1 VETGKTLGVI
11 IEHGVQERP
20 HAVVDRRPTA
30 ADVLAGLLLVA
41 TVALHIAAMF
51 PVYFA
56 EQNQSLAAQ
65 TDQAAIYAVL
75 AAAWALVLV
84 VLLTGPARIA
94 IAAAMAVGL
103 SLTELGFRLSDL
115 GEVFRYGYSQ
125 AGDGLWLMTAA
136 WAVGGLSAV
145 ALVVAA
151 RRQSRLSRQH
161 PEWAASIS
169 QPEHPATGDPAL
181 GSRGAWTA
189 IVAILAVAVA
199 GAFLPSWDRYRAVS
213 SVTGRSVSRE
223 VGNAF
228 TNNPWQV
235 TLGDVLVSAALLLIP
250 LAAIRMKNRYVGAA
264 LAVGAL
270 LVLASQ
276 LVGAVV
282 QVDMPVSPDVIGL
295 PASEARQLGL
305 SLSLRLT
312 DWYVLEAIAAF
323 GLFAAAMVWATLR
336 VDHENSP
343 GTLPST
349 PPARSDAIPWW
360 S

>member
-1 VETGKTLGVI
+1 VI

-30 ADVLAGLLLVA
+30 GDVLAGLLLVA

-56 EQNQSLAAQ
+56 QQNQSLAGQ

-75 AAAWALVLV
+75 AAAWALVLA

-94 IAAAMAVGL
+94 IAAAMAVGVAA
-103 SLTELGFRLSDL
+103 TELGFRVADL
-115 GEVFRYGYSQ
+115 GQVFRYGSNQ
-125 AGDGLWLMTAA
+125 AGTGLWLMTAA
-136 WAVGGLSAV
+136 WAVGALSAV
-145 ALVVAA
+145 ALVIAA

-161 PEWAASIS
+161 SESTWDT
-169 QPEHPATGDPAL
+169 PEHLATGDPAI

-199 GAFLPSWDRYRAVS
+199 GAFLPSWDRYRAAS
-213 SVTGRSVSRE
+213 SVTGRTVSRE

-235 TLGDVLVSAALLLIP
+235 TLGDVLVSAALLSIP
-250 LAAIRMKNRYVGAA
+250 IIAIRMKNRYVGAA

-282 QVDMPVSPDVIGL
+282 QVDMPVTPDLIGL
-295 PASEARQLGL
+295 PTSEAQQLGL

-323 GLFAAAMVWATLR
+323 GLFAAAMIWATLR

-343 GTLPST
+343 GTLPSA

>member
-1 VETGKTLGVI
+1 
-11 IEHGVQERP
+11 
-20 HAVVDRRPTA
+20 
-30 ADVLAGLLLVA
+30 
-41 TVALHIAAMF
+41 MF

-56 EQNQSLAAQ
+56 QQNQSLAGQ
-65 TDQAAIYAVL
+65 TDQAALYAVL
-75 AAAWALVLV
+75 AASWALVLV
-84 VLLTGPARIA
+84 VGLSGPARIP
-94 IAAAMAVGL
+94 IAAAMAVGVAA
-103 SLTELGFRLSDL
+103 TELGFRMADL
-115 GEVFRYGYSQ
+115 GEVFRYGSNQ

-136 WAVGGLSAV
+136 WAVGAASAV

-151 RRQSRLSRQH
+151 RRQTRLSHQQQLDSIWPPAPSP
-161 PEWAASIS
+161 PEP
-169 QPEHPATGDPAL
+169 QATGNPAV

-189 IVAILAVAVA
+189 IVAILALGVA

-235 TLGDVLVSAALLLIP
+235 TVGDVLVSAALLLIP
-250 LAAIRMKNRYVGAA
+250 IAAIRMKNRYVGAGLA
-264 LAVGAL
+264 LGAL

-282 QVDMPVSPDVIGL
+282 QVDMPVAPDVLGL
-295 PASEARQLGL
+295 PANQAQQLGV
-305 SLSLRLT
+305 SLTLRLT
-312 DWYVLEAIAAF
+312 DWFVLEALAAF
-323 GLFAAAMVWATLR
+323 ALFAAVMVWATLR

-343 GTLPST
+343 GTLPSA
-349 PPARSDAIPWW
+349 PPARSDAIPWL

>member
-1 VETGKTLGVI
+1 
-11 IEHGVQERP
+11 
-20 HAVVDRRPTA
+20 
-30 ADVLAGLLLVA
+30 VLAGLLLVA
-41 TVALHIAAMF
+41 TVALHVAAMF
-51 PVYFA
+51 PVYFT
-56 EQNQSLAAQ
+56 EGGQSLAGQ
-65 TDQAAIYAVL
+65 TDQAAMYAVL

-103 SLTELGFRLSDL
+103 AVTELGFRMADL
-115 GEVFRYGYSQ
+115 GQVFRYGSNQ

-136 WAVGGLSAV
+136 SAVGAASAV

-151 RRQSRLSRQH
+151 RRQSRLNQQ
-161 PEWAASIS
+161 
-169 QPEHPATGDPAL
+169 QPEPSWAPSTSTPEHSATGDAAI

-189 IVAILAVAVA
+189 IVALLAVVVA

-213 SVTGRSVSRE
+213 SVNGSSVSRE

-228 TNNPWQV
+228 TNNPWQI
-235 TLGDVLVSAALLLIP
+235 TLGDVLVAAALLLIP
-250 LAAIRMKNRYVGAA
+250 IAAIRMKNRYVGAA

-282 QVDMPVSPDVIGL
+282 QVDMPVTPTMIGL
-295 PASEARQLGL
+295 PASEAQQLGL

-312 DWYVLEAIAAF
+312 DWFVLEAVAAF
-323 GLFAAAMVWATLR
+323 ALFAAFMVWATLR
-336 VDHENSP
+336 LNHEYSP

-349 PPARSDAIPWW
+349 PSARNDAIPWW